1 MNQKHQHAVWVSFLR
16 LNLHFGSLS
25 KVLLTKPVPPI
36 QLLMAGT
43 KQKYR
48 KSDDFSAIFSERGE
62 LLLVEET
69 AKCDAEGFTK
79 SRNGLI
85 RGQIRN
91 WMA

>member
-1 MNQKHQHAVWVSFLR
+1 
-16 LNLHFGSLS
+16 
-25 KVLLTKPVPPI
+25 
-36 QLLMAGT
+36 MAGT

-79 SRNGLI
+79 SRNGLV

-91 WMA
+91 WSA